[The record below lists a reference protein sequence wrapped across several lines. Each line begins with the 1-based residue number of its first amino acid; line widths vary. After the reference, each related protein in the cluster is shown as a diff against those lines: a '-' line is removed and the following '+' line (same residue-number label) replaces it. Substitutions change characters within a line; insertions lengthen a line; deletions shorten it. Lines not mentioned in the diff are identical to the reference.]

1 MQIPYVLLLY
11 LHQELKPLRDLVHR
25 TSVQTQ
31 MVPMNSK
38 VAKKS
43 LCLGGSWLLSLTRRL
58 LKSQARTSPAALY
71 SKYSESLPKP
81 EAPSHLLYNKCPLVS
96 ALLAVREPPS
106 PPPQTLR
113 RRPRITYSSAPA
125 CGQQTLSTG
134 LMYLSLPVSV
144 RWTQPVRHVGLE
156 RVISLTL
163 EGWRFQICC
172 PNWFTHW
179 AQPVSHHIWAWTER
193 CEHVTPLGSNQDWQS
208 RSLSIS
214 PGCAYLRGEGRHS
227 LDVALQP
234 GTEKQQAPDH
244 FPLGWKI

>member
-106 PPPQTLR
+106 PPPRRWGGGHASLIAAHLPAGSKHSPRGWCTCPFLWVWGEPSLSDMWGWSVLSPWPWRVGVSRSAVQTGSLTE
-113 RRPRITYSSAPA
+113 PSPSRITSEH
-125 CGQQTLSTG
+125 GQKDVST
-134 LMYLSLPVSV
+134 SLLWEATRTGKV
-144 RWTQPVRHVGLE
+144 
-156 RVISLTL
+156 
-163 EGWRFQICC
+163 
-172 PNWFTHW
+172 
-179 AQPVSHHIWAWTER
+179 
-193 CEHVTPLGSNQDWQS
+193 
-208 RSLSIS
+208 
-214 PGCAYLRGEGRHS
+214 
-227 LDVALQP
+227 VA
-234 GTEKQQAPDH
+234 
-244 FPLGWKI
+244 